1 MRVPKKQFYLRE
13 LAGKNQPMPKIDPEK
28 IQTQVRQTTIAYKI
42 FSIAWTWFE
51 PSWKFLAMS

>member
-42 FSIAWTWFE
+42 FSIAWT
-51 PSWKFLAMS
+51 